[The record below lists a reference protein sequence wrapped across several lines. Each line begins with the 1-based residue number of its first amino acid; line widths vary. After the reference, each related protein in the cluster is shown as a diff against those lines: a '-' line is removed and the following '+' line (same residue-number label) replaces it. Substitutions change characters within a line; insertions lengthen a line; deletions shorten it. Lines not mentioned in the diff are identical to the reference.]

1 MDTVTCNSVT
11 ANFFPASVTYHYR
24 STYGTNEY
32 TLTVRGEKKKKVSLG
47 TRFKLAT
54 TERHSLKINTA
65 LLLRLKCV
73 KVIFCLVLQ
82 KKWFSVDRSK

>member
-32 TLTVRGEKKKKVSLG
+32 TLTVRGEKKKK
-47 TRFKLAT
+47 
-54 TERHSLKINTA
+54 
-65 LLLRLKCV
+65 
-73 KVIFCLVLQ
+73 
-82 KKWFSVDRSK
+82 SKFGD